1 MLEQNWKSVTKL
13 NGVKNAIMQVTYFLN
28 GPMLNFL
35 LSYYFILRESD
46 LREIYPQPYPWSPNG
61 VENFSV
67 LML

>member
-1 MLEQNWKSVTKL
+1 MTNTDEMLEQNWKSVTKL

-46 LREIYPQPYPWSPNG
+46 LREIYPQSYP
-61 VENFSV
+61 
-67 LML
+67 